1 MAQVQDVKNGEQE
14 QNVSVSSGDFSSSS
28 AAAAA
33 QGRDACAEKIQEQR
47 DLSIPV
53 ALKKDETANH
63 IVPVEDIIRCA
74 QKYNPHVDT
83 KLIEKAYDFASVA
96 HAGQLRM
103 SGEPYFI
110 HPSAVAKS
118 IAEMGFDEHTIAAGL
133 LHDTVEDT
141 NASIEE
147 LDEEF
152 GEQVAD
158 IVDGVT
164 KISLMTFDTKEEAQ
178 AENIRKMIL
187 AMSHDIRV
195 PIVKLADRTHNMRTL
210 QFQKPHK
217 KISISQ
223 ETMDIYAPLANR
235 LGLHKIK
242 QELEDLSFRYL
253 QPDKYSY
260 ISNWLETNQVV
271 ERQIISKVISKIE
284 QIMAENGIKGRV
296 FGRIKQVYSIYMK
309 MQAQGTSLDEM
320 HDIIAFR
327 VIVNELRDCYAVLG
341 LVHALWRPVSGRF
354 KDYIS
359 LPKANGY
366 QSLHSTVIG
375 PEGERIEIQIRTEE
389 MNEFAE
395 HGVAS
400 HWLYKEKNKN
410 HAIKAGDMPQLQWI
424 RDILERQRDEA
435 DSREFMQALRL
446 DLFNDEI
453 YVFTPKGLVKQLPE
467 GATPLDFAFLI
478 HTDVGFHC
486 VGAKLNGRLVP
497 LSTKLKSGD
506 TVEIITDKNRY
517 PSRDWL
523 KLVKTSKARS
533 KIQNYLRTEE
543 RTKAIALG
551 RDMLEKEGRKMGINV
566 VRAVKDGTISDLIS
580 EFSASSVDDLFASV
594 GYAKFTPKK
603 VLTKLQSIIDPKTSE
618 AMQQEVQ
625 TKPSTADNKDHTSGI
640 VVKGIDDTLV
650 HFAKCCK
657 PVPGDQVVGFISRGR
672 GVIVHLSNC
681 PHLQDLEPERL
692 ISVTWQNEE
701 PRPFPATIK
710 VTAKNEK
717 GLLAAIATEIAN
729 SDVNIEGLI
738 LTSTIDGKSEVDFT
752 VEVTDAVHLYQLMDK
767 IRKLPNILQVVRG
780 VGDYA

>member
-1 MAQVQDVKNGEQE
+1 MVDQQKIKTSVLMTDDKKQSFVNSEEKSKTEDNRLKKQEKQTNEHTGDV
-14 QNVSVSSGDFSSSS
+14 
-28 AAAAA
+28 
-33 QGRDACAEKIQEQR
+33 
-47 DLSIPV
+47 SIPV
-53 ALKKDETANH
+53 ALKKEEEVSHQIT
-63 IVPVEDIIRCA
+63 PVEKIVAAALKC
-74 QKYNPHVDT
+74 NPQVDV

-110 HPSAVAKS
+110 HPSAVALS

-147 LDEEF
+147 LDVEF

-253 QPDKYSY
+253 QPDKYTY
-260 ISNWLETNQVV
+260 IQRWLETNQVV
-271 ERQIISKVISKIE
+271 ERQIISKVITKIE
-284 QIMAENGIKGRV
+284 EIMAENGISGRV

-309 MQAQGTSLDEM
+309 MEAQGTSLDEM

-327 VIVNELRDCYAVLG
+327 VIVKELRDCYAVLG

-389 MNEFAE
+389 MNTFAE

-400 HWLYKEKNKN
+400 HWLYKEKR
-410 HAIKAGDMPQLQWI
+410 HSIKTGDMPQFQWI

-435 DSREFMQALRL
+435 DSREFMQTLRL
-446 DLFNDEI
+446 DLFSDEI
-453 YVFTPKGLVKQLPE
+453 YVFTPKGLVKQLPD

-478 HTDVGFHC
+478 HTDVGSHC
-486 VGAKLNGRLVP
+486 VGAKVNGRLVP

-506 TVEIITDKNRY
+506 TVEIITDKNRN

-523 KLVKTSKARS
+523 KLVKTSKART
-533 KIQNYLRTEE
+533 KIQSYLRTEE
-543 RTKAIALG
+543 RTAAIALG
-551 RDMLEKEGRKMGINV
+551 KDILEKEGRKMGLNV
-566 VRAVKDGTISDLIS
+566 ARAVKDGTMANLIS
-580 EFSASSVDDLFASV
+580 EFSASSIEDLYASV

-603 VLTKLQSIIDPKTSE
+603 ILTKLQSILDPKTVE
-618 AMQQEVQ
+618 QQEQ
-625 TKPSTADNKDHTSGI
+625 TTKQNTQSTGKATPEGI
-640 VVKGIDDTLV
+640 VVQGIDDTLI

-657 PVPGDQVVGFISRGR
+657 PVPGDPVVGFISRGR
-672 GVIVHLSNC
+672 GVIVHMSNC
-681 PHLQDLEPERL
+681 PHLVDLEPERL
-692 ISVTWQNEE
+692 ISVNWQNAT
-701 PRPFPATIK
+701 PRPFPATVK
-710 VTAKNEK
+710 VTAKNGK
-717 GLLAAIATEIAN
+717 GLLATVSAEVSS
-729 SDVNIEGLI
+729 SDVNIES
-738 LTSTIDGKSEVDFT
+738 LTLVSTLDGKAEVDFT
-752 VEVTDAVHLYQLMDK
+752 VEVVDAVQLYQLMDK
-767 IRKLPNILQVVRG
+767 IRKLPNILKVVRG
-780 VGDYA
+780 MSDDL